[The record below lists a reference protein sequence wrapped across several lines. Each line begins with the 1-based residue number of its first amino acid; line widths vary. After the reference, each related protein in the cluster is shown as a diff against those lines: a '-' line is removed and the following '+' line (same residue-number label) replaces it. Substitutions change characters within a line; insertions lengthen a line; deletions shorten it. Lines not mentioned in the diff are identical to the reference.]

1 MKFKNFLNEEDLKPE
16 INLTPLI
23 DTTLVLLIMILMS
36 VPISHN
42 IIKISLPSGKIVE
55 KKSTN
60 DICFAI
66 DQYGHIYGKNRK
78 KISTSIAATM
88 LIEHNIKNP
97 DSSCVIF
104 ADKDGACGNIIE
116 FIDMAKEC
124 GINNV
129 YCKTK
134 KIFF

>member
-1 MKFKNFLNEEDLKPE
+1 MKLKKTFNEEDLKPE

-23 DTTLVLLIMILMS
+23 DTTLVLLIIVLMS

-42 IIKISLPSGKIVE
+42 IIKVALPSGKTVA
-55 KKSTN
+55 KKNTN

-66 DQYGHIYGKNRK
+66 DQYGQIYGENKK
-78 KISTSIAATM
+78 KISTDIAATM
-88 LIEHNIKNP
+88 IIEHNIKNP
-97 DSSCVIF
+97 NSSCVVF
-104 ADKDGACGNIIE
+104 ADKDGACGNVIE
-116 FIDMAKEC
+116 FIDMIKEC

-134 KIFF
+134 KISF